1 MKINVTIEI
10 DDEELKKLFNLK
22 SEEEYPGNGIDK
34 TENFSQYA
42 RFFDDS
48 CIGWTKDS
56 EHNMNFLKA
65 QQNYCNIKLKSKG
78 HLFLNEVYD
87 ILGFP
92 RTVAGTKV
100 GWVYDED
107 YPIGDNFVDF
117 GLFDTNDERNSDF
130 INGYRNTAI
139 LDFNVDGDILNYI

>member
-22 SEEEYPGNGIDK
+22 SEEEYPDNRIDK

-42 RFFDDS
+42 KIFDDS
-48 CIGWTKDS
+48 CVGWTKDP
-56 EHNMNFLKA
+56 EYNMHFLKS
-65 QQNYCNIKLKSKG
+65 QQDYCNDKLKSKG

-92 RTVAGTKV
+92 RTKEGAVV
-100 GWVYDED
+100 GWVYNKEK
-107 YPIGDNFVDF
+107 PIGDNFVDF
-117 GLFDTNDERNSDF
+117 GLFGMNDDRNYDF
-130 INGYRNTAI
+130 VNGFKNTAI
-139 LDFNVDGDILNYI
+139 LDFNVDGNILDYI

>member
-10 DDEELKKLFNLK
+10 DDDELKKLFNLK
-22 SEEEYPGNGIDK
+22 LEEEYLDNRIDK

-42 RFFDDS
+42 KIFDDS

-56 EHNMNFLKA
+56 EYNMHFLKSL
-65 QQNYCNIKLKSKG
+65 QDYCNDKLKSKG

-92 RTVAGTKV
+92 RTKAGAVV
-100 GWVYDED
+100 GWVYDEKN
-107 YPIGDNFVDF
+107 PIGDNFVDF
-117 GLFDTNDERNSDF
+117 GLFDESNNDF
-130 INGYRNTAI
+130 INGFKNTAI